1 MKNLIKKYI
10 GITGFII
17 ALMGVLISAYH
28 KFYYNDAFDTIG
40 ELSLLLWISTLT
52 ISNEL
57 NKSNPK
63 QWYISCISCVYN
75 ILCFLDS
82 LLKPNKTNKKPIYK
96 VQIVFQTRISPVL
109 HLEVIYRT
117 HPLYALP

>member
-17 ALMGVLISAYH
+17 ALVGILISAYH
-28 KFYYNDAFDTIG
+28 KFYCNDEFDTIG

-63 QWYISCISCVYN
+63 QWYIYLVSTAFIKLSVFW
-75 ILCFLDS
+75 I
-82 LLKPNKTNKKPIYK
+82 IY
-96 VQIVFQTRISPVL
+96 
-109 HLEVIYRT
+109 
-117 HPLYALP
+117 